1 MKTDP
6 ERMDFISKGT
16 FAPIYPLIAKQIIEK
31 FCVKKG
37 VCIDVGA
44 GPAPLSI
51 ALAKITDLKIYALD
65 ISDDMCRKAQENIYT
80 EGLYGRIIPLQGD
93 VQNIPFKD
101 NLVDLVVSR
110 GSIPFWQD
118 LSSSFKEINRV
129 LKPEGVGYV
138 GGGFGSS
145 KMKQKIEKTMNKEF
159 KSKEIDFKERYNPPK
174 KISPKDLEKAIH
186 KANINNYEVIND
198 DSGLWVT
205 IRKI

>member
-16 FAPIYPLIAKQIIEK
+16 FAPIYPLIAKQIVEK
-31 FCVKKG
+31 FCVEEG

-51 ALAKITDLKIYALD
+51 ALAKITDLKIYAMD
-65 ISDDMCRKAQENIYT
+65 ISDDMCRKAQENIY
-80 EGLYGRIIPLQGD
+80 EAGLYSRIIPLRGD

-101 NLVDLVVSR
+101 NSVDLVVSR
-110 GSIPFWQD
+110 GSMPFWQD
-118 LSSSFKEINRV
+118 LASSFKEINRV
-129 LKPEGVGYV
+129 LKHEGVGYV

-145 KMKQKIEKTMNKEF
+145 KMKQKIEKTMNKN
-159 KSKEIDFKERYNPPK
+159 KRNKEIDLKERYNPPK
-174 KISPKDLEKAIH
+174 KISPKDLENAIH
-186 KANINNYEVIND
+186 KANISNYDVIND

-205 IRKI
+205 IRKF